1 MGENVIALVPRAEKE
16 SALGVYEQMRQAIA
30 ECVRVDDVKQILDKA
45 AAIEEYARRA
55 GNFEP
60 ERQAAEI
67 RIRCER
73 RAGELLR
80 YLTRTDHVQAGKIGG
95 SAKSSVCR
103 EGTRLPSPYNQALE
117 ANQLTRKT
125 ASKYQQLASIP
136 PETFEAALAAPAKK
150 PTTSGVLRA
159 AKAVAPAPVEPVQD
173 LSDIEITPAEMDRL
187 VDPLVGV
194 LTGSFF
200 TGLGMPGHPDF
211 PAVARAIGRGG
222 HRRAKG
228 VRAAIDQAIA
238 FLTAIRT
245 ELDHNE

>member
-1 MGENVIALVPRAEKE
+1 MGENVIALVPRSEKE

-73 RAGELLR
+73 RAGELLKELPR
-80 YLTRTDHVQAGKIGG
+80 GKPGPVPKDTFPMG
-95 SAKSSVCR
+95 TQFSA
-103 EGTRLPSPYNQALE
+103 LPYKVALE
-117 ANQLTRKT
+117 DNDLSRKT
-125 ASKYQQLASIP
+125 ANRFQQLAAIP

-150 PTTSGVLRA
+150 PTTAGVLRA
-159 AKAVAPAPVEPVQD
+159 ARAAEPAPVEPVQD

-187 VDPLVGV
+187 VDPIVGV
-194 LTGSFF
+194 ITGSFF
-200 TGLGMPGHPDF
+200 TGYCMPGHPDF
-211 PAVARAIGRGG
+211 PAVAQAIARGG

-228 VRAAIDQAIA
+228 VMDAIDRAIA
-238 FLTAIRT
+238 FLAAVRT
-245 ELDHNE
+245 EINRNDR

>member
-1 MGENVIALVPRAEKE
+1 MGENVIALVPRAETE
-16 SALGVYEQMRQAIA
+16 SALGVYEQMCQAIA
-30 ECVRVDDVKQILDKA
+30 ECLRVDDVKQILDKA

-80 YLTRTDHVQAGKIGG
+80 EITRSSPFERACAGGK
-95 SAKSSVCR
+95 AKAALLYD
-103 EGTRLPSPYNQALE
+103 TTKQLSPYAQTLADNHID
-117 ANQLTRKT
+117 RWT
-125 ASKYQQLASIP
+125 AHRYQQLASVP
-136 PETFEAALAAPAKK
+136 HETFEAALASPGKK
-150 PTTSGVLRA
+150 PTSAGVLRA
-159 AKAVAPAPVEPVQD
+159 AKTAQPAPVGPAKD
-173 LSDIEITPAEMDRL
+173 LADIEITPAEMDRL

-194 LTGSFF
+194 ITGSFF

-211 PAVARAIGRGG
+211 PAVAQAIGRGG

-245 ELDHNE
+245 ELDHHE

>member
-1 MGENVIALVPRAEKE
+1 MGENVIALVPRSEEE

-30 ECVRVDDVKQILDKA
+30 ECARVDDVKHILDKA

-80 YLTRTDHVQAGKIGG
+80 NLSRATTPNPLGLGGKAGKFVT
-95 SAKSSVCR
+95 SS
-103 EGTRLPSPYNQALE
+103 ELTQQSSYGEALSQNGLSRQT
-117 ANQLTRKT
+117 ANTYQKLAAVT
-125 ASKYQQLASIP
+125 A
-136 PETFEAALAAPAKK
+136 ETFEAALASPGKK
-150 PTTSGVLRA
+150 PTTAGVLRA
-159 AKAVAPAPVEPVQD
+159 AKAADPVPAEPAQD

-194 LTGSFF
+194 ITGSFF

-211 PAVARAIGRGG
+211 PAVAQAIGRGG

-228 VRAAIDQAIA
+228 VRAAIDQAIS

-245 ELDHNE
+245 KLDHHE